1 MCNII
6 VKKHKNSAWTTEKI
20 KINIAEAGS
29 HTERKRGIDYMQID
43 STGQNSVLIGA
54 VVETMHSTPP
64 HTIPKSKKDMEKTI
78 QHNRQPSVQ
87 EMSM

>member
-43 STGQNSVLIGA
+43 STG
-54 VVETMHSTPP
+54 
-64 HTIPKSKKDMEKTI
+64 
-78 QHNRQPSVQ
+78 
-87 EMSM
+87 